1 MEEKQRVTGKDKEK
15 KGERKG
21 KKKKKKTERNRKREK
36 KRGRETKKEKRQEDR
51 KKVVERTK
59 KLGKVPCGMGKE
71 IDRGGCAL
79 SGMSPTGFHV
89 RDFEGIANGLHV
101 MSAVGGTR
109 TEYRSHTTTGD
120 RTRRLLKGKKE
131 KKRM

>member
-1 MEEKQRVTGKDKEK
+1 MER
-15 KGERKG
+15 
-21 KKKKKKTERNRKREK
+21 
-36 KRGRETKKEKRQEDR
+36 KKEKELKKELDR
-51 KKVVERTK
+51 
-59 KLGKVPCGMGKE
+59 VPCGMGKE

-101 MSAVGGTR
+101 VSAVGGTR